1 MQPLRRM
8 LRAAIALPFGP
19 RQHACWV
26 MKIWL
31 GRLGTAPDVLAAL
44 MLLALVLVTVVD
56 VVGRYL
62 FRAPI
67 GGADELTVYFLAI
80 GIYAVLPRIT
90 WREEHVAVDLI
101 DMIYP
106 RRWIAARQML
116 MNLVA
121 AAFMAVATWRL
132 WILAVRLREDAEVT
146 MFLGLPKGPLTL
158 FITLMCAIATVALLG
173 NVLRYARGIGPLQQ
187 DSGRAADHVG

>member
-1 MQPLRRM
+1 MKTWLSR
-8 LRAAIALPFGP
+8 LAA
-19 RQHACWV
+19 
-26 MKIWL
+26 
-31 GRLGTAPDVLAAL
+31 APDALAAL

-90 WREEHVAVDLI
+90 LREEHVAVDLI
-101 DMIYP
+101 DMVYP
-106 RRWIAARQML
+106 KRWIAVRQIL
-116 MNLVA
+116 MNLLA

-132 WILAVRLREDAEVT
+132 WILAMRLKEDAEVT

-158 FITLMCAIATVALLG
+158 FITLMCAIATLALLV
-173 NVLRYARGIGPLQQ
+173 NVVRYASGRGPLQQ
-187 DSGRAADHVG
+187 PSAHAGEQVG

>member
-1 MQPLRRM
+1 
-8 LRAAIALPFGP
+8 
-19 RQHACWV
+19 
-26 MKIWL
+26 MKTWL
-31 GRLGTAPDVLAAL
+31 SRLGAAPDALAAL

-90 WREEHVAVDLI
+90 LREEHVAVDLI
-101 DMIYP
+101 DMVYP
-106 RRWIAARQML
+106 KRWIAVRQIL
-116 MNLVA
+116 MNLLA

-132 WILAVRLREDAEVT
+132 WILAMRLKEDAEVT

-158 FITLMCAIATVALLG
+158 FIPLMCAIATLALLF
-173 NVLRYARGIGPLQQ
+173 NVVRYARGRGPLQQ
-187 DSGRAADHVG
+187 PSARAGEQVG